1 LKEEWCIPTV
11 GSEFVWRMEDVLD
24 LYAEPLDEKRPV
36 VGFDECPYQLVGEV
50 RAEVLANSEHA
61 RRIDYEYK
69 RNGTCNLFVAV
80 QPKGGWRHVALTE
93 RRTKLD
99 FAKQLKELS
108 DVHFPEADV
117 IRLVLDNLNIH
128 APSALYEA
136 FLPGEARRLVSRFEF
151 HYTPKHGSWLNVA
164 EIELSVLGHQ
174 CIDRRIG
181 STDRLSAEVA
191 AWENARNANHVTIN
205 WLFSTENA
213 RTKLSKL
220 YPAIP

>member
-1 LKEEWCIPTV
+1 
-11 GSEFVWRMEDVLD
+11 MEDVLD
-24 LYAEPLDEKRPV
+24 LYAEPLDEKRPL

-50 RAEVLANSEHA
+50 RAEVPASSEHS

-80 QPKGGWRHVALTE
+80 QPKGGWRHVAVTE
-93 RRTKLD
+93 RRTKID
-99 FAKQLKELS
+99 FAQQLKELS
-108 DVHFPEADV
+108 DVHFPDADV
-117 IRLVLDNLNIH
+117 IRLVLDNLNTH
-128 APSALYEA
+128 TPSALYEA
-136 FLPGEARRLVSRFEF
+136 FPPEEARRLVSRFEF
-151 HYTPKHGSWLNVA
+151 HYTPKHGRLKARLQPCWLNVA

-174 CIDRRIG
+174 CLDRRIDCV
-181 STDRLSAEVA
+181 DRLGTEVA
-191 AWENARNANHVTIN
+191 AWENVRNANHVTIN